1 GTLGR
6 AAAGLAVLERDAAPR
21 GVDPAWLDELTT
33 AHLRPR
39 PRVDE
44 GRWLAEAGGVTAMM
58 DLSDGLATELGRL
71 LAEGG
76 AGARVNVEWLPMAAA
91 TRAVADT
98 LDIDPIDWV
107 TGGGEDY
114 ELLVVCE
121 PAAFE
126 RLRDGL
132 ARATA
137 TPLTAV
143 GDVVAG

>member
-1 GTLGR
+1 
-6 AAAGLAVLERDAAPR
+6 
-21 GVDPAWLDELTT
+21 
-33 AHLRPR
+33 
-39 PRVDE
+39 
-44 GRWLAEAGGVTAMM
+44 
-58 DLSDGLATELGRL
+58 
-71 LAEGG
+71 
-76 AGARVNVEWLPMAAA
+76 MAAA

-143 GDVVAG
+143 GDVVAGSGTRWLDGRGRAIAVAPGFEHFRG